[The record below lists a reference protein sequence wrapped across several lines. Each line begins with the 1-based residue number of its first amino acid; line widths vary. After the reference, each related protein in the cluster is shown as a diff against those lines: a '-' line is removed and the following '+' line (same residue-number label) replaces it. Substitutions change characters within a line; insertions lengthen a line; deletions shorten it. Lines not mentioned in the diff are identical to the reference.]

1 MPTPEATL
9 PIRPLTL
16 LCLVAMTALSAAEN
30 KHIVWKLADIRA
42 GEKKRLAP
50 GFKRLGEW
58 AKAISMTVGLR
69 K

>member
-1 MPTPEATL
+1 MPSPEATL
-9 PIRPLTL
+9 PIRPLTP
-16 LCLVAMTALSAAEN
+16 LCLLAMTALSAAEN

-50 GFKRLGEW
+50 GFKRVAEW
-58 AKAISMTVGLR
+58 TKAISMTVGLR

>member
-1 MPTPEATL
+1 
-9 PIRPLTL
+9 
-16 LCLVAMTALSAAEN
+16 MTALSAAEN

>member
-1 MPTPEATL
+1 
-9 PIRPLTL
+9 
-16 LCLVAMTALSAAEN
+16 MTALSAAEN

-50 GFKRLGEW
+50 GFKRLAEW